1 MDSDGPAV
9 TRSPPS
15 VSTIAT
21 SMPSSE
27 VPLIKPI
34 ARHVR
39 TECSGRDRA
48 PMLDDQTM
56 PTPRSAFL
64 SAAIERGYVH
74 QCTDFKTLDERLSS
88 GRVTG
93 YIGYDCT
100 ADSLHVGSL
109 VGIMLLRLFQ
119 SCGHKPIVLMGGG
132 TTRIGD
138 PSGKD
143 EARRLLDDTEIARN
157 MAGIRTVFAKFVD
170 FGDGPSDAVM
180 VNNADW
186 LDELR
191 YIPLL
196 RDIGRHFSVNRM
208 LTQDSVKLRLDRDQP
223 MTFLEFNY
231 PILQA
236 YDFVELA
243 RRRGCDLQMG
253 GSDQWGNIVAGI
265 ELARRVDGRALFGL
279 TTPLITTASGA
290 KMGKSL
296 GGAVWLNADRLSPYE
311 YWQFWRNTEDDD
323 VGRFLRLFTEL
334 PLPEVVRLE
343 RLADAEI
350 NEAKKVLATEATA
363 LCHGRA
369 AAYAAADTARSVF
382 EAGGAGAELP
392 QIALPRD
399 VLARG
404 VPAFE
409 LFVRAGLAA
418 SNGEAR
424 RLIKGGGARLNDAI
438 VSGEMQ
444 PVSLADLD
452 AEGQIKLSAGRKRH
466 ALVRLE

>member
-1 MDSDGPAV
+1 MSKV
-9 TRSPPS
+9 
-15 VSTIAT
+15 
-21 SMPSSE
+21 
-27 VPLIKPI
+27 
-34 ARHVR
+34 
-39 TECSGRDRA
+39 
-48 PMLDDQTM
+48 
-56 PTPRSAFL
+56 RSAFL
-64 SAAIERGYVH
+64 SAAIERGFVH
-74 QCTDFKTLDERLSS
+74 QYTDLEGLDARLAD
-88 GRVTG
+88 GTVTA

-100 ADSLHVGSL
+100 ADSLHIGSL
-109 VGIMLLRLFQ
+109 LGIMLLRLFQ
-119 SCGHKPIVLMGGG
+119 RCGHKPVVLMGGG

-143 EARRLLDDTEIARN
+143 EARPLLSDAEIAFN
-157 MAGIRTVFAKFVD
+157 MGGIRKVFAQFLH
-170 FGDGPSDAVM
+170 FGDGASDAVM

-243 RRRGCDLQMG
+243 RRFGCDLQMG
-253 GSDQWGNIVAGI
+253 GSDQWGNIVAGV
-265 ELARRVDGRALFGL
+265 ELGRRIDRRALFGL
-279 TTPLITTASGA
+279 TTPLMETASGV
-290 KMGKSL
+290 KMGKSV
-296 GGAVWLNADRLSPYE
+296 GGAVWLNAERLTPYE
-311 YWQFWRNTEDDD
+311 YWQYWRNTEDAD

-334 PLPEVVRLE
+334 PIPEIARLE
-343 RLADAEI
+343 LLADAEI

-363 LCHGRA
+363 LCRGRA
-369 AAYAAADTARSVF
+369 AAEAAAETARSVF

-418 SNGEAR
+418 SNSAAR
-424 RLIKGGGARLNDAI
+424 RLIKGGGARLNDA
-438 VSGEMQ
+438 VVTGEMQ

-452 AEGQIKLSAGRKRH
+452 VQGRIKLSAGRKRH
-466 ALVRLE
+466 ALVHPS